1 MGLPVNSLEAGL
13 RETLSSYGQDM
24 FDAPFRLQTE
34 SYEEFARLFSG
45 LEQDAQS
52 RQSVHDEL
60 RRLDIDPKLFYGNQ
74 QRLSVSE
81 LPPELLDPT
90 SAASFESMRS
100 LIGELEKPTEA
111 HDIFSPPARVET
123 EMTSSSNGSKH
134 LSVNMAILRG
144 TRQQA
149 AGDRSRGPL
158 NVPNDQVPPMC
169 EEISLA
175 REGETH
181 GGRLGHETPEGLSTR
196 LQIDR
201 LTDDGEESPD
211 FRQDLAGCDDEDLV
225 EAFALDPDFDYD
237 NTELSSKVPDSH
249 LGEMFR
255 SLPRSSEEG
264 ARETETQPEDEI
276 LEDAVEEP

>member
-13 RETLSSYGQDM
+13 PRETLSSYGQDM

-34 SYEEFARLFSG
+34 SYEEFARLLPG
-45 LEQDAQS
+45 LEQDTQS

-60 RRLDIDPKLFYGNQ
+60 RRLDIDPKLFYRNQ
-74 QRLSVSE
+74 QRLRVSE

-123 EMTSSSNGSKH
+123 EITSSSK
-134 LSVNMAILRG
+134 
-144 TRQQA
+144 QKP
-149 AGDRSRGPL
+149 AGDRGRCPL
-158 NVPNDQVPPMC
+158 NVPNDQVPPITC

-175 REGETH
+175 KEGETH
-181 GGRLGHETPEGLSTR
+181 GGRLGHETPEGLSSR

-201 LTDDGEESPD
+201 LTDDGEETD

-237 NTELSSKVPDSH
+237 NTELSSKVAESR

-255 SLPRSSEEG
+255 SPPRSGEG
-264 ARETETQPEDEI
+264 ARETETQEPQEPEDDEI